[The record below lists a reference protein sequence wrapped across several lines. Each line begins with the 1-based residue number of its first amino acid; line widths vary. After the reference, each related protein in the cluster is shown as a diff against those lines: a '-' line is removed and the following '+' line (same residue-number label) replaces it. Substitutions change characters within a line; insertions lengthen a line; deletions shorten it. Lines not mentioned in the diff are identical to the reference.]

1 MTTSNIVDISNQ
13 HFSSG
18 DKLLL
23 DTCVW
28 LDIYYHRSSGRN
40 RVVAYSAALR
50 DIKVAKSDIYIT
62 ECVLSEF
69 INRYAR
75 LEQKIKAPSSSD
87 FKAFR
92 ATAQFK
98 GIAQD
103 IAMACKRILSSCN
116 WCNSNCSSQDIDSI
130 LHDYAAG
137 GKDFNDQIITHLCKS
152 NTLTL
157 VTHDADFADCG
168 LNILTANNSI
178 L

>member
-1 MTTSNIVDISNQ
+1 MTRSNITDIRNESYSEEDRL
-13 HFSSG
+13 F
-18 DKLLL
+18 L
-23 DTCVW
+23 DTNVW
-28 LDIYYHRSSGRN
+28 IKIFYPISSSPSS
-40 RVVAYSAALR
+40 VAAYSAALR